1 MIAGDRK
8 SDTWSEL
15 QFSDLV
21 ICNITTPNKHWP
33 ISRICLRTGKNLK
46 GLGCCDFARHYFR
59 NRYLLSLP
67 QPTKM
72 FQFSWFP
79 FNVPMYSVR
88 DNMTLLMLGSPIRK
102 SPDHSLLTA
111 TRSLSQ
117 SSTSFIG
124 NIRLGIHFVPLSTFL
139 CIDLTS
145 NCYRAK
151 TKPSIYKNSNFFCKL
166 LTSLRCHTLRAHSS
180 SARMWWTI
188 CLRSK
193 LFQKAAFW

>member
-8 SDTWSEL
+8 SDTWSKL

-79 FNVPMYSVR
+79 LILPMCSEAG
-88 DNMTLLMLGSPIRK
+88 NMTWLMLGFPIRTF
-102 SPDHSLLTA
+102 PDQSLLTA
-111 TRSLSQ
+111 PRDLSQ

-124 NIRLGIHFVPLSTFL
+124 NIRLGIHLAPLSTFL

-145 NCYRAK
+145 NCYSQLLAVNLFSK
-151 TKPSIYKNSNFFCKL
+151 IFLHQSNC
-166 LTSLRCHTLRAHSS
+166 
-180 SARMWWTI
+180 
-188 CLRSK
+188 
-193 LFQKAAFW
+193 